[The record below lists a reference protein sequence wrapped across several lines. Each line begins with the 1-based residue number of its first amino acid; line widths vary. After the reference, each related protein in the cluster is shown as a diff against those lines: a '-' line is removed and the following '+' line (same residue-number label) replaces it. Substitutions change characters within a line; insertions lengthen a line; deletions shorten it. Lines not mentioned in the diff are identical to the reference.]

1 MLPSPV
7 AVQPPSPLTAGSDP
21 ELSLVVPVYNEE
33 ENLEPLVREIAAALE
48 PIGSSYELLLVDDGS
63 TDGGPAAMVAL
74 AGADPRIR
82 VIRLKRNS
90 GQSAALDAGFRFA
103 RGRIVVTLDADLQND
118 PKDIPRMLSELAR
131 ADVVCGIRAN
141 RRDTWV
147 RRLSSKVANGVRNR
161 LTHEH
166 VTDVGCTL
174 RVCRRELLYDLP
186 MFTGLHRFLPTLLKM
201 QGGRVVEIPVNH
213 RPRLHG
219 VAKYGIGNRLWRA
232 LADLFA
238 VRWMQKRWIDRRL
251 AEEVHLERR

>member
-1 MLPSPV
+1 MASSSTQPASP
-7 AVQPPSPLTAGSDP
+7 APIASPD
-21 ELSLVVPVYNEE
+21 LSLVVPVYNEE
-33 ENLEPLVREIAAALE
+33 ENLSPLVAEIASALV
-48 PIGSSYELLLVDDGS
+48 PSGHTYELLLVDDGS
-63 TDGGPAAMVAL
+63 TDASPRVMAELAA
-74 AGADPRIR
+74 ADRRIR
-82 VIRLKRNS
+82 VIRLRKNS

-118 PKDIPRMLSELAR
+118 PADISRMLAELSR

-147 RRLSSKVANGVRNR
+147 RRVSSRIANGVRNR
-161 LTHEH
+161 VTHEQ

-186 MFTGLHRFLPTLLKM
+186 MFSGLHRFLPTLLKM

-251 AEEVHLERR
+251 AEEVAIERG

>member
-1 MLPSPV
+1 MPSSST
-7 AVQPPSPLTAGSDP
+7 PPASPSSIAGPD
-21 ELSLVVPVYNEE
+21 LSLVVPVYNEE
-33 ENLEPLVREIAAALE
+33 ENLAPLAAEIASALL
-48 PIGSSYELLLVDDGS
+48 PSGHTYELLLVDDGS
-63 TDGGPAAMVAL
+63 TDASPQAMAELAA
-74 AGADPRIR
+74 ADPRIR
-82 VIRLKRNS
+82 VIRLRQNS

-118 PKDIPRMLSELAR
+118 PADIPRMLAELSR

-147 RRLSSKVANGVRNR
+147 RRISSRIANAVRNR
-161 LTHEH
+161 LTHEQ

-174 RVCRRELLYDLP
+174 RVCRRELLSNLP

-251 AEEVHLERR
+251 AEEVAIERD